1 MTQPSQNPIFPP
13 PPPHDKNKIPA
24 QSVRFSTSAKN
35 SLPGY
40 KPGAVLDLLLS
51 LPILILGGLMAED
64 CNFFS
69 IPLGHALVVSYLDY
83 CHNLLIHL
91 FTCESVH

>member
-1 MTQPSQNPIFPP
+1 MI
-13 PPPHDKNKIPA
+13 KNKIAA

-40 KPGAVLDLLLS
+40 KHGAVLDLLLS

-69 IPLGHALVVSYLDY
+69 IPLAQALVVSYLDY

>member
-1 MTQPSQNPIFPP
+1 
-13 PPPHDKNKIPA
+13 
-24 QSVRFSTSAKN
+24 
-35 SLPGY
+35 
-40 KPGAVLDLLLS
+40 
-51 LPILILGGLMAED
+51 MAED